1 MRKGGGG
8 LSREVKMEAPS
19 PARWK
24 VLIKRREP
32 QTDARALFY
41 IFRFVTTNPHRVL
54 SVSSSGVKT
63 YLPIMVSGGIESKF
77 AIGVIFR
84 FCFDLSDLPP
94 ACFCPSNTKGGGGGW
109 GGNSI
114 F

>member
-1 MRKGGGG
+1 MIR
-8 LSREVKMEAPS
+8 
-19 PARWK
+19 
-24 VLIKRREP
+24 
-32 QTDARALFY
+32 
-41 IFRFVTTNPHRVL
+41 
-54 SVSSSGVKT
+54 
-63 YLPIMVSGGIESKF
+63 GGIEGKF
-77 AIGVIFR
+77 AMGVIFR

>member
-19 PARWK
+19 AARWK

-32 QTDARALFY
+32 QTDTRTLFRV
-41 IFRFVTTNPHRVL
+41 FHFVTTNPHRVL
-54 SVSSSGVKT
+54 SVSLSGVKT
-63 YLPIMVSGGIESKF
+63 YLPITVRGRIEGKF
-77 AIGVIFR
+77 AMGVIFR

-94 ACFCPSNTKGGGGGW
+94 ACICPSNTKGGGGG

-114 F
+114 I